1 LICCVEIFL
10 DASFD
15 HRQIIITKYNIEVLD
30 TVKPRVLFIGAFDRN
45 GKRVRKGGQYTAS
58 MSLLNS
64 ELSNYLLFK
73 KFDLSILENSSN
85 LVINRIFKN
94 SVRLIRFFIVCLIY
108 RPNYALVFSP
118 NGYGFY
124 EKAIMCWISSNLGI
138 MPVFAAR
145 GGALI
150 TEYENSRI
158 TRFFVRLVMRN
169 CSKFIC
175 QGIFMQNFFL
185 SNPEKRHDADI
196 VIVPNWID
204 LNPFKGYERSNY
216 AISDFSELKI
226 LFLGAVVKEK
236 GIFDIIEA
244 LFELR
249 ASNLKISMIFAG
261 DGEDLI
267 EAKNRCAILFSGSKI
282 STSFLGWVDGKEK
295 MQLLNYCNIFLLPS
309 YFEGLPNSIL
319 EAMAVRLPVIATRV
333 GEIPSV
339 IDHLKNGILI
349 DTGSISGIVDGILFL
364 YNNPKAAK
372 LLTEN
377 GMHTIK
383 EHHTI
388 ESAVKSLKRLIN

>member
-1 LICCVEIFL
+1 
-10 DASFD
+10 
-15 HRQIIITKYNIEVLD
+15 
-30 TVKPRVLFIGAFDRN
+30 
-45 GKRVRKGGQYTAS
+45 
-58 MSLLNS
+58 
-64 ELSNYLLFK
+64 
-73 KFDLSILENSSN
+73 
-85 LVINRIFKN
+85 
-94 SVRLIRFFIVCLIY
+94 
-108 RPNYALVFSP
+108 
-118 NGYGFY
+118 
-124 EKAIMCWISSNLGI
+124 

-150 TEYENSRI
+150 TEYENSGI
-158 TRFFVRLVMRN
+158 TRFFVRLLMRN

-175 QGIFMQNFFL
+175 QGIFMRNFFL
-185 SNPEKRHDADI
+185 SIPEKRLDADL

-204 LNPFKGYERSNY
+204 LNPFNSYERSNY
-216 AISDFSELKI
+216 AISDYSEIKI
-226 LFLGAVVKEK
+226 LFLGSVIKEK

-244 LFELR
+244 LVELR

-267 EAKNRCAILFSGSKI
+267 EAKNRCSILFSDSKI
-282 STSFLGWVDGKEK
+282 STSFLGWIDGKEK

-349 DTGSISGIVDGILFL
+349 DTGSINGIVDGILFL

-372 LLTEN
+372 LLTAN
-377 GMHTIK
+377 GLHTLK

-388 ESAVKSLKRLIN
+388 

>member
-1 LICCVEIFL
+1 
-10 DASFD
+10 
-15 HRQIIITKYNIEVLD
+15 
-30 TVKPRVLFIGAFDRN
+30 
-45 GKRVRKGGQYTAS
+45 
-58 MSLLNS
+58 
-64 ELSNYLLFK
+64 
-73 KFDLSILENSSN
+73 
-85 LVINRIFKN
+85 
-94 SVRLIRFFIVCLIY
+94 
-108 RPNYALVFSP
+108 
-118 NGYGFY
+118 
-124 EKAIMCWISSNLGI
+124 
-138 MPVFAAR
+138 
-145 GGALI
+145 
-150 TEYENSRI
+150 
-158 TRFFVRLVMRN
+158 
-169 CSKFIC
+169 
-175 QGIFMQNFFL
+175 MQNFFL